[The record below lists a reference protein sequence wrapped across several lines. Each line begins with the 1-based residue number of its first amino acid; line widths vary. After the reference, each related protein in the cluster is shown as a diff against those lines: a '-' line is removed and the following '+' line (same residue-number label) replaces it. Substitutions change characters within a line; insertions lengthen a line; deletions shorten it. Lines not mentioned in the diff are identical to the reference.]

1 MENRVI
7 RALLEQSRYYGL
19 LSKRAARAAK
29 RTTGPEKE
37 ILEERAKRL
46 LSVSQYYFQKAEAL
60 SLRDANAKKR
70 KGAQDAEGR

>member
-29 RTTGPEKE
+29 RATGPEKE

-46 LSVSQYYFQKAEAL
+46 LSVSQYYFQKAETL
-60 SLRDANAKKR
+60 KR

>member
-29 RTTGPEKE
+29 RATGPEKE

-46 LSVSQYYFQKAEAL
+46 LSVSQDYFQRAETL
-60 SLRDANAKKR
+60 KR
-70 KGAQDAEGR
+70 AQDAEGR